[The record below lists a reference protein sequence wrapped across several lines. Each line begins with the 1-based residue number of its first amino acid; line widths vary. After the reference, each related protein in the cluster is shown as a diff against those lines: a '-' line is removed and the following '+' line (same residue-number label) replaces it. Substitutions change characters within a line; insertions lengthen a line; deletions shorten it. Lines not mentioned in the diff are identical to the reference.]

1 MKNFRRFCFAIVL
14 ATMFAIPALAG
25 ATQGPPCST
34 DPGQTDTPPG
44 ETQTPPCAANR
55 DFEEPSRDGITQMSG
70 YASTGEV
77 VATETDT
84 LLWLIQTVL

>member
-25 ATQGPPCST
+25 ETQTPPCA
-34 DPGQTDTPPG
+34 DPGQMETPPG
-44 ETQTPPCAANR
+44 ETHGPPCAANR

-77 VATETDT
+77 FATETDT
-84 LLWLIQTVL
+84 VLWLIQTVL